1 MDSILGR
8 VIAGILVLL
17 AIAGVV
23 YLGAQAMGANKQ
35 TNAVGDLS
43 QVQINVKGL
52 YANNPAGYASL
63 TNTVAIN
70 AQAIPA
76 DMVSGTNIIDQWG
89 NAVTLA
95 PLSAA
100 SGGGFSVA
108 DAGPVPAAA
117 CVKMATQVP
126 GSKKILVNSTTLTP
140 TNGVIDAGAAATA
153 CSSVAAGAAMTFYFN

>member
-8 VIAGILVLL
+8 VIAGILILL

-23 YLGAQAMGANKQ
+23 YMGAQALGSNKQ
-35 TNAVGDLS
+35 TNAVSDLS

-70 AQAIPA
+70 AQAVPA
-76 DMVSGTNIIDQWG
+76 DMVSGTSLVDQWG
-89 NAVTLA
+89 DAVTLA
-95 PLSAA
+95 PVTAA

-108 DAGPVPAAA
+108 DAGPVPVAA
-117 CVKMATQVP
+117 CVKLATQVP
-126 GSKKILVNSTTLTP
+126 GAKKV
-140 TNGVIDAGAAATA
+140 
-153 CSSVAAGAAMTFYFN
+153 

>member
-8 VIAGILVLL
+8 VIAGILILL

-23 YLGAQAMGANKQ
+23 YLGSQALSANKQ
-35 TNAVGDLS
+35 TTAVGDLS

-70 AQAIPA
+70 AQAVPA
-76 DMVSGTNIIDQWG
+76 DMVSGTNVLDQWG

-95 PLSAA
+95 PVAAA
-100 SGGGFSVA
+100 SGGGFSVSY
-108 DAGPVPAAA
+108 AGPVPAAA
-117 CVKMATQVP
+117 CVKMATQVS
-126 GSKKILVNSTTLTP
+126 GAKSVKVNSTTLTA

-153 CSSVAAGAAMTFYFN
+153 CASVPAGASMNFNFN